1 MKICFFLRQ
10 DMLYNPAASTGFFLN
25 TLRYRMNKKK
35 LLASSDV
42 PIDEM
47 NNLSLSGAPTSEGE
61 KNDLLIFFRSCNLRT
76 EMSELIKTM
85 KRTVD
90 FRREV
95 MRDVNTQIMQSFPFY
110 FSEPK
115 LVCSTCVIYDCLY

>member
-1 MKICFFLRQ
+1 
-10 DMLYNPAASTGFFLN
+10 MLYNSATSTGFLLN
-25 TLRYRMNKKK
+25 TLRYRMNKQKQ
-35 LLASSDV
+35 LASSDV

-47 NNLSLSGAPTSEGE
+47 NNLSLNRAPRSEDE

-85 KRTVD
+85 KETVE
-90 FRREV
+90 FRQEV
-95 MRDVNTQIMQSFPFY
+95 MRDVKTQIMQSFPFY

-115 LVCSTCVIYDCLY
+115 LVCSTCVMMDQMC